1 MNSHESP
8 TTKLIITKNEQNLDD
23 KDHQIRISSKKLW
36 YIFSIFAIV
45 SLVSNFDNGIIP
57 CSTQEIKISLNN
69 ISDSQLGLIGSAD
82 YFGRIGASF
91 LYLSIINKI
100 NRKII
105 LAMTLLVKG
114 TTLILCIYKHY
125 IFIII
130 MRVLSG
136 CCQVFY
142 TIYLPMWCD
151 QFGEQKK
158 RTLMIA
164 LIQLGLPFGI
174 VCGYALAL
182 VLKKDNWGIS
192 LIIDGILCILLGIFV
207 ISFDNL
213 VFDKRLIKINV
224 NKDNENKEDIK
235 IKMILFEIKEIEESK
250 STLCKNLLKIL
261 LNPIYMIMTLGISLA
276 YFTMGGIK
284 FWSPYYIKTIYPN
297 REYDIAYLVISFTGP
312 TLGIVLGGIGGTL
325 VGGYSSKKA
334 IIVCLIFAIL
344 SSIAGIFSPNEYIS
358 LYLFLILLWLYF
370 FLSTGIVP
378 LGTGIVINSVS
389 HEIKGDAL
397 TINNFLQNSFGN
409 LPPSYVYGI
418 IKQSFGSDDIK
429 GHRIAMRIMFCCG
442 IVNSVNLFIG
452 SFIRYFCTKDNEN
465 KDDEKKDIKNEDTN

>member
-1 MNSHESP
+1 MNSNETP
-8 TTKLIITKNEQNLDD
+8 NTKLITTKNEQNLDD
-23 KDHQIRISSKKLW
+23 KDDQIRISSKKLW
-36 YIFSIFAIV
+36 YIFSIFVII

-57 CSTQEIKISLNN
+57 CSTEQIKISLNN

-174 VCGYALAL
+174 VCGYALDL
-182 VLKKDNWGIS
+182 VLKKENWEIS
-192 LIIDGILCILLGIFV
+192 LIVDGILCILLGIFV

-224 NKDNENKEDIK
+224 NKYNENNKEIK
-235 IKMILFEIKEIEESK
+235 IKMI
-250 STLCKNLLKIL
+250 
-261 LNPIYMIMTLGISLA
+261 
-276 YFTMGGIK
+276 
-284 FWSPYYIKTIYPN
+284 
-297 REYDIAYLVISFTGP
+297 
-312 TLGIVLGGIGGTL
+312 
-325 VGGYSSKKA
+325 
-334 IIVCLIFAIL
+334 
-344 SSIAGIFSPNEYIS
+344 
-358 LYLFLILLWLYF
+358 
-370 FLSTGIVP
+370 
-378 LGTGIVINSVS
+378 
-389 HEIKGDAL
+389 
-397 TINNFLQNSFGN
+397 
-409 LPPSYVYGI
+409 
-418 IKQSFGSDDIK
+418 
-429 GHRIAMRIMFCCG
+429 
-442 IVNSVNLFIG
+442 
-452 SFIRYFCTKDNEN
+452 
-465 KDDEKKDIKNEDTN
+465 